1 MSWGY
6 FLELDLTLPTE
17 AWARIQKS
25 TADTWPAEPG
35 FFGLKE
41 KGLEDMFLGKLFA
54 GWTIGKAFAL
64 VGRRNIT
71 KAVTE
76 GDVTRLRVVTLLD
89 KSGDTEIARPFASLF
104 LAAQAH
110 GGEGRLTLVNDGT
123 YSGEEGV
130 VLTLAKGKVKTERV
144 KNCWD
149 YVERLGAELFGSF
162 EDGAPPTKKAV
173 TKKAATKKAAK
184 KAVTKKAAEKAAS
197 KTATKKPSAKKTTG
211 GETARKRP

>member
-6 FLELDLTLPTE
+6 FLELDLALPTE

-41 KGLEDMFLGKLFA
+41 KGLEEMFLGKLFA

-64 VGRRNIT
+64 VGRRNVA
-71 KAVTE
+71 KAVSE

-89 KSGDTEIARPFASLF
+89 KSGDTELARPFASLF

-110 GGEGRLTLVNDGT
+110 GGEGRLALINDGT
-123 YSGEEGV
+123 YSGEDGV
-130 VLTLAKGKVKTERV
+130 VLTLAKGKVKTERA
-144 KNCWD
+144 KNCWEH
-149 YVERLGAELFGSF
+149 VERLGAEVFGSF
-162 EDGAPPTKKAV
+162 EDGAPAAKKAA
-173 TKKAATKKAAK
+173 TKKAATKKAVTK
-184 KAVTKKAAEKAAS
+184 KPVTKKATGKATAS
-197 KTATKKPSAKKTTG
+197 K
-211 GETARKRP
+211 RP